1 MLNSIAIFCGSAM
14 GTDPIYAEQ
23 AARVGEA
30 LAQRGITVVYGGAR
44 VGLMGLVADH
54 ALKAGGKV
62 IGVMPE
68 LLVNQELSH
77 MGLTELHIVP
87 DMTAR
92 KNKMSELADAFIAL
106 PGGAGT
112 LEEIFEQWT
121 WSQLDIHQKAC
132 AFLNTDGFY
141 TDLKNFLDRTV
152 TSGFTLSRF
161 NEKLIFSDDI
171 EQILQQLE
179 NYIAPAPKWQK
190 DQEQGVSV

>member
-1 MLNSIAIFCGSAM
+1 MLNSITIFCGSSM

-23 AARVGEA
+23 AKQVGEA
-30 LAQRGITVVYGGAR
+30 IAKRGITLVYGGAR
-44 VGLMGLVADH
+44 VGLMGTVADS
-54 ALKAGGKV
+54 ALNAGGKV

-77 MGLTELHIVP
+77 TGLTELHIVA

-92 KNKMSELADAFIAL
+92 KNKMSQLADAFIAL

-121 WSQLDIHQKAC
+121 WAQLDIHRKPC

-141 TDLKNFLDRTV
+141 SDLKNFLDRTV
-152 TSGFTLSRF
+152 SSGFTLNRF
-161 NEKLIFSDDI
+161 NDALIFSDDI
-171 EQILQQLE
+171 DQILQQLQH
-179 NYIAPAPKWQK
+179 YTPPAAKWQTVVEV
-190 DQEQGVSV
+190 QP

>member
-1 MLNSIAIFCGSAM
+1 MINAIAIFCGSSI
-14 GTDPIYAEQ
+14 GTNPIYAEQ

-30 LAQRGITVVYGGAR
+30 IAKRGITLVYGGAR
-44 VGLMGLVADH
+44 VGLMGIVADS

-77 MGLTELHIVP
+77 PHLTELHIVP

-92 KNKMSELADAFIAL
+92 KNKMSQLSDAFIAL

-121 WSQLDIHQKAC
+121 WAQLDIHRKPS

-141 TDLKNFLDRTV
+141 SDLKLFLDRTV
-152 TSGFTLSRF
+152 SSGFTLKRF
-161 NEKLIFSDDI
+161 NDALIFSEEI

-179 NYIAPAPKWQK
+179 SYVAPVSKWQK
-190 DQEQGVSV
+190 VDEDQT